1 MTTHVSGEQVRRW
14 IDDNAVREVT
24 NHDDEETEF
33 NYELRLSRLPIHVI
47 KEETWGPLRV
57 VGKTAFDTDRSRALL
72 RDDQDRQVL
81 LQRIGPMLA
90 ATPGFYTFLDE
101 EGAACEFRNAEVIQT
116 EYRIYPDEANQQ
128 ALMDGLMGI
137 ASGMRYV
144 RNTLAA
150 MVPNPKPTG
159 DETDD
164 DGTAEAGPA
173 ADGTSDETDGATAD
187 DDTEAAE
194 PSTDDGGTADEAGV
208 DDAGTDAEGG

>member
-24 NHDDEETEF
+24 NHDEEETEF
-33 NYELRLSRLPIHVI
+33 NYELQLSRLPIHVI
-47 KEETWGPLRV
+47 KEETWGPLRI

-72 RDDQDRQVL
+72 RDNQDRQVL

-150 MVPNPKPTG
+150 MVPNPERTGNGTG
-159 DETDD
+159 DEGANAVETG
-164 DGTAEAGPA
+164 DGTDTDA
-173 ADGTSDETDGATAD
+173 ADT
-187 DDTEAAE
+187 E
-194 PSTDDGGTADEAGV
+194 PSTDEGAMDDDEADEGE
-208 DDAGTDAEGG
+208 TAEGDG